1 MLKLKINLDP
11 KLPRVIIIAT
21 LLMLVHILT
30 KLIEI
35 LSTQRQPTAIE
46 LELFACE
53 GVLILIIYIL
63 TFLQKEE
70 T

>member
-11 KLPRVIIIAT
+11 KLPRVIIIAS
-21 LLMLVHILT
+21 LLMLVHIFT
-30 KLIEI
+30 KLVEI
-35 LSTQRQPTAIE
+35 LSTQRQPTEIE
-46 LELFACE
+46 LELFICE
-53 GVLILIIYIL
+53 GVLILLVYLL